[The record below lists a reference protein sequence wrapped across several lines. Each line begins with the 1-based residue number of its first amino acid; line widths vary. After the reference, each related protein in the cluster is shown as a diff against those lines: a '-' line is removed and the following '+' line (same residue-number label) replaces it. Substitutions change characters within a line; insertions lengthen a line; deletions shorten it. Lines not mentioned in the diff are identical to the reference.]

1 MSCTPKI
8 CITIYNLK
16 KQSNSSFQYFYHK
29 TKTQNSYSYQDTN
42 WSKLCFK
49 LQPLITHNKHQ
60 QKDQHPHQ
68 LSHSNQNPIKK
79 KQTLKLKDP
88 NHCKKEKK
96 PTLKQ
101 IRWQRSK
108 RTTWV
113 CFKAQDTE
121 VMQREV
127 EVPATEAIE
136 NGEKNEGEHERELS
150 VKIETVWSL
159 GFGICVVYF
168 IVEGSKVLGWWV
180 A

>member
-8 CITIYNLK
+8 CITIYNFK

-42 WSKLCFK
+42 WSKLCVK

-96 PTLKQ
+96 T
-101 IRWQRSK
+101 
-108 RTTWV
+108 
-113 CFKAQDTE
+113 
-121 VMQREV
+121 
-127 EVPATEAIE
+127 
-136 NGEKNEGEHERELS
+136 N
-150 VKIETVWSL
+150 IETNKMTKKQKNNL
-159 GFGICVVYF
+159 GLLQSARHRSHA
-168 IVEGSKVLGWWV
+168 ERSGSSCNRSHWKWREEWGRARGLRLRES
-180 A
+180 